1 MNKPIGSIGPAGMA
15 GLASSVLQQADA
27 AEDLAATVPEQAISL
42 LAAMQPP
49 RSPAERPRLGE
60 DMAQSVDVDAAQ
72 PDDDSPSCTAGTAQD
87 MAAMAPSIAGVLA
100 RAEHAALRRL
110 PSDGAPIRKV
120 DRRRKRRY

>member
-1 MNKPIGSIGPAGMA
+1 MNKPIGSIGPGGMA

-27 AEDLAATVPEQAISL
+27 AEEFAATLPEHAISL
-42 LAAMQPP
+42 LAAMKPQ
-49 RSPAERPRLGE
+49 RSPAERLGG
-60 DMAQSVDVDAAQ
+60 DMAQSVDDDAAQ
-72 PDDDSPSCTAGTAQD
+72 PDDDSLSCTAGPAQD

-100 RAEHAALRRL
+100 RPEHAALRRL